1 MSLCLSLCAE
11 VSRAGRTMLVV
22 HKTWEFKITFIFC
35 AAVHNLI
42 FYVPEVFLNQNLNY
56 QREHVINLITYFLVY

>member
-1 MSLCLSLCAE
+1 
-11 VSRAGRTMLVV
+11 MLVV